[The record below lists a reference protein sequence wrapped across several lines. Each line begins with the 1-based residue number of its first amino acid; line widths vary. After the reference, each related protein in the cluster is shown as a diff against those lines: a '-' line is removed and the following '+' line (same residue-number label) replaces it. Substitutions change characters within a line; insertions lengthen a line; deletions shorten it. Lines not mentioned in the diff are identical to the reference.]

1 MKIITLLAFLLSSQV
16 FAGLEN
22 DLSSKLGDSL
32 NTAFSEVPAGKY
44 QISLQ
49 ASYQYPLTPNG
60 TLVTLPVFLSTLKPY
75 EIPEAF
81 QPCQTSPD
89 SLNCQ
94 ATESFIEW
102 YEDQAPVSNGY
113 LTVTAFMF
121 EACEDYLCSF
131 VKQATVSVKVN
142 SP

>member
-1 MKIITLLAFLLSSQV
+1 MIILLAFLLSSQV

-22 DLSSKLGDSL
+22 ELSSKLGASL
-32 NTAFSEVPAGKY
+32 NTAFSEVPSGKY

-49 ASYQYPLTPNG
+49 ASYQYPLVQNG
-60 TLVTLPVFLSTLKPY
+60 PMVTLPVFLSALKTY
-75 EIPEAF
+75 EIPQAF

-94 ATESFIEW
+94 ATESFVEW
-102 YEDQAPVSNGY
+102 YEIQAPVSNGY
-113 LTVTAFMF
+113 LIVRAIMF
-121 EACEDYLCSF
+121 EACESYPCSF
-131 VKQATVSVKVN
+131 VKQATVSVKVS